1 MGADVTESTN
11 AKIWQKLFKSENRK
25 AAIWAEKFTNFVQ
38 FFFQKIHNFLKGTG
52 FFGKNQ
58 NPGIA
63 NFFLL
68 KVAKKIPR
76 DAQKVAT
83 TAFA

>member
-1 MGADVTESTN
+1 MWRKVQTRKFDKNFLSQ
-11 AKIWQKLFKSENRK
+11 KIEKRQFGRKSL
-25 AAIWAEKFTNFVQ
+25 
-38 FFFQKIHNFLKGTG
+38 QKIHNFLKGTG

-58 NPGIA
+58 NPGIG